1 MNILLVKLDLSNQG
15 VIKNDAKR
23 TRPEIEDRSTFMS
36 YLELALTYYCKLTN
50 ISYKQGLN
58 ELLAPFLYL
67 KSSSA
72 RVSLHVVLDGFIRF
86 MKVYTPKFYN
96 DEEFL
101 ALEYSFV
108 LITVLLKYH
117 DPELSL
123 YMESKGITPEL
134 YSTSWLLTLFAA
146 YFLLISQ

>member
-1 MNILLVKLDLSNQG
+1 
-15 VIKNDAKR
+15 
-23 TRPEIEDRSTFMS
+23 MS
-36 YLELALTYYCKLTN
+36 YLELALTYYCKLMN

-58 ELLAPFLYL
+58 ELFAPFLYL
-67 KSSSA
+67 KNTSA
-72 RVSLHVVLDGFIRF
+72 RISLHVVLNGFIRL
-86 MKVYTPKFYN
+86 MKVYAPKFY

-117 DPELSL
+117 DPQLSL

-146 YFLLISQ
+146 YSLGIQE